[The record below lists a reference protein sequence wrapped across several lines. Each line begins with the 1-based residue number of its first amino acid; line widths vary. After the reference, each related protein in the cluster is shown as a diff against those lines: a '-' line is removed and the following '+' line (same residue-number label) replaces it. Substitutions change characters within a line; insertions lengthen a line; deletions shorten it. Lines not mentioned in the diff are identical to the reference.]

1 MVSAMTLG
9 CNSTRIHAATHCAGQ
24 RRALVPRPLS
34 TRFSPAGFS
43 RVPKPLQD
51 RESRAVTVRFKENG
65 NSGAQPARSPSP
77 KRQEP
82 SSKPKAVNKAIDGNE
97 ATANVAYA
105 MSDVS
110 FIYPITP
117 ATPMGEHV
125 DVWASEGRV
134 NLLGNTMQVLEME
147 SEAGVAGALH
157 GALSAGAL
165 ATTFTCSQGLL
176 LMIPNMYKIAGELL
190 PCVLHVSAR
199 ALAGEAL
206 SIFGDHQALSIFGD
220 HQDVMAVRQAG
231 WAMLCSHSVQEA
243 QDMAL
248 VSHLA
253 TLKASVP
260 FVHFFDGFRTSH
272 EISKVSVL
280 DQEAYR
286 PLMAGVAD
294 AIEHHRANA
303 LNPAHPHQRGTSQ
316 GPDIYFQM
324 LEAANKY
331 YLAVPEIVQQTMDEV
346 AAITGRP
353 HKLFEYVGAPDA
365 ERVIVAMGSGCKVIE
380 ETVAYLN
387 ARGEK
392 VGLLKVRLF
401 RPWSAEHLLAGLPA
415 SAKKIAVLDRTK
427 EAGSQGEP
435 LYLDVAATLAKQAV
449 AGGVLRSVVGGR
461 YGLGSKDF
469 TPAMAKAVFD
479 NLSADKPKDAFTV
492 GITDDV
498 TFTSLRVGPEINT
511 LPQGTY
517 QCLFWGM
524 GSDGTVG
531 ANKEAIKIIAKGDD
545 TFAQAYFSYD
555 AHKSGG
561 VTVSHLRFGPK
572 PITSS
577 YLVGEADYLGIH
589 LQSYLSK
596 YDCLSRLKPGG
607 VCVLNA
613 TWKSAREMEAALP
626 AKVLRQLAALGPQLY
641 VVDARAVADAV
652 GLGKRIN
659 MVMQT
664 VFFQLSGVVPMESAV
679 PLLKESIKKAYG
691 KKGEKVVMQNCA
703 AVDGAVSA
711 LIKIEVPAAW
721 ASANDAPE
729 GRLGHSHTP
738 AAQAAAAKGVAH
750 FLEEVVKPVLAME
763 GDRLPVSVFRPG
775 GFMPPGTTAI
785 EQRTIA
791 SHVPVWEASN
801 CTQCNICAF
810 VCPHAAIRPV
820 LATAEELAA
829 APAGFNTLPIK
840 GSKDLAGYQ
849 YRVQVSPVDCTGC
862 ELCVHVCPDDALKAE
877 PIAQV
882 LAPESANWDF
892 MKALPNRG
900 DLFDKNTVRGSQF
913 QQPLMEFSGAC
924 EGCGETPYVK
934 LLTQMFGERM
944 VVANATGC
952 SSIWGGSAP
961 SNPYTVNPITGR
973 GPAWANSLFEDN
985 AQFGLGIHMGLKQRR
1000 ASYANAV
1007 KSLVADGS
1015 VGSAELRIALE
1026 EWLQVMD
1033 NGLLCHQASLAL
1045 TPLLEAEAAAPGAP
1059 GALQYLAAGSKDLL
1073 EKPSVWIVGGDG
1085 WAYDIGFGGLD
1096 HVIASGEDVNILVL
1110 DTEMYSNTG
1119 GQKSKSTPLGAVV
1132 KFAAGGK
1139 SRAKKDLAMLAM
1151 ETYGQDV
1158 YVASVCLE
1166 ANYNQVMK
1174 AFAEAEAH
1182 KGVSLI
1188 VAYAPCVM
1196 QGISDGMSCSVNEA
1210 RAAVEVGYWPL
1221 YRWTPSTELPSTT
1234 DSEGYVHL
1242 AEHGKLTLDSKR
1254 IKGNLE
1260 DFLARENRFSSLTRK
1275 NPKASEELHH
1285 HLQDDIN
1292 SRQAKLKRM
1301 EAEGKEMDR
1310 KDKPEQQA

>member
-1 MVSAMTLG
+1 M
-9 CNSTRIHAATHCAGQ
+9 
-24 RRALVPRPLS
+24 
-34 TRFSPAGFS
+34 
-43 RVPKPLQD
+43 
-51 RESRAVTVRFKENG
+51 
-65 NSGAQPARSPSP
+65 
-77 KRQEP
+77 
-82 SSKPKAVNKAIDGNE
+82 AIDGNE
-97 ATANVAYA
+97 AAANVAYA

-125 DVWASEGRV
+125 DSWANEGRV

-165 ATTFTCSQGLL
+165 ATSFTCSQGLL

-199 ALAGEAL
+199 ALAGQAL
-206 SIFGDHQALSIFGD
+206 SIFGDHQAR
-220 HQDVMAVRQAG
+220 DVMAVRQAG

-243 QDMAL
+243 QDLAL
-248 VSHLA
+248 VAHLA

-272 EISKVSVL
+272 EICKVSVL

-286 PLMAGVAD
+286 PLLAKVQA
-294 AIEHHRANA
+294 AIDHHRRAA

-331 YLAVPEIVQQTMDEV
+331 YRAVPGIVQETMDEV

-353 HKLFEYVGAPDA
+353 HKLFEYVGAADA
-365 ERVIVAMGSGCKVIE
+365 ERVVVAMGSGCKVIE
-380 ETVAYLN
+380 EAVQYLSQ
-387 ARGEK
+387 RGEK
-392 VGLLKVRLF
+392 VGVLKVHLF
-401 RPWSAEHLLAGLPA
+401 RPWSADHFLAALPA
-415 SAKKIAVLDRTK
+415 STARVAVLDRTK
-427 EAGSQGEP
+427 EAGSMGEP
-435 LYLDVAATLAKQAV
+435 LHLDVAATLGKDAA
-449 AGGVLRSVVGGR
+449 AGGVLRRVVGGR

-469 TPAMAKAVFD
+469 TPAMAKAVYD
-479 NLSADKPKDAFTV
+479 NLKADKPKDMFTV

-498 TFTSLRVGPEINT
+498 TFTSLPTGPEIDT
-511 LPQGTY
+511 LPRGTY

-531 ANKEAIKIIAKGDD
+531 ANKEAIKIIAQGDD

-577 YLVGEADYLGIH
+577 YLVAQADYLGIH
-589 LQSYLSK
+589 MQSYLAK

-607 VCVLNA
+607 VLALNA
-613 TWKSAREMEAALP
+613 PWRTAADMEAALP
-626 AKVLRQLAALGPQLY
+626 ARVLRQLASLGPRLY
-641 VVDARAVADAV
+641 VVDARAVAEAV

-664 VFFQLSGVVPMESAV
+664 VFFQLSGVVPMEAAV
-679 PLLKESIKKAYG
+679 PLLKQSIRKAYG
-691 KKGEKVVMQNCA
+691 KKGEQVVAQNCA
-703 AVDGAVSA
+703 AVDGALAAMVG
-711 LIKIEVPAAW
+711 IDVPAAW
-721 ASANDAPE
+721 AGAIDAPE
-729 GRLGHSHTP
+729 GRLGYSHTP
-738 AAQAAAAKGVAH
+738 AAQGAAH
-750 FLEEVVKPVLAME
+750 FLEDVVKPVLAMRA
-763 GDRLPVSVFRPG
+763 DPAPAVAVCSVFRPG
-775 GFMPPGTTAI
+775 GFLPPGTTAI
-785 EQRTIA
+785 EQRAIA
-791 SHVPVWEASN
+791 SAVPAWEASK

-820 LATAEELAA
+820 LATPEELAA
-829 APAGFNTLPIK
+829 APAAFNTLPIK

-862 ELCVHVCPDDALKAE
+862 ELCVHVCPDDALKPKAMAE
-877 PIAQV
+877 M
-882 LAPESANWDF
+882 LAPEAANWDF
-892 MKALPNRG
+892 MKSLPNRG
-900 DLFDKNTVRGSQF
+900 DLFNKDTVRGSQF

-1000 ASYANAV
+1000 TSYANAA
-1007 KSLVADGS
+1007 KALLADGS
-1015 VGSAELRIALE
+1015 VGSPELHDALG
-1026 EWLQVMD
+1026 EWLQVRED
-1033 NGLLCHQASLAL
+1033 FPSCCCWCA
-1045 TPLLEAEAAAPGAP
+1045 
-1059 GALQYLAAGSKDLL
+1059 GALQVLAAAGQDLL

-1096 HVIASGEDVNILVL
+1096 HVMASGEDVNILVL

-1119 GQKSKSTPLGAVV
+1119 GQKSKATPLGAVV

-1139 SRAKKDLAMLAM
+1139 ARAKKDLAMLAM
-1151 ETYGQDV
+1151 QTYGQDV

-1166 ANYNQVMK
+1166 ANPGAGVVK

-1188 VAYAPCVM
+1188 VAYAPCAM
-1196 QGISDGMSCSVNEA
+1196 QGISGGMSCSASGA
-1210 RAAVEVGYWPL
+1210 RAAVDVGYWPL
-1221 YRWTPSTELPSTT
+1221 YRCAL
-1234 DSEGYVHL
+1234 GVVL
-1242 AEHGKLTLDSKR
+1242 AGHARHHGRLTLDAR
-1254 IKGNLE
+1254 RTRGRLE
-1260 DFLARENRFSSLTRK
+1260 DFLQRQNRFSSLTRK
-1275 NPKASEELHH
+1275 DPRAARSCTT
-1285 HLQDDIN
+1285 
-1292 SRQAKLKRM
+1292 SCR
-1301 EAEGKEMDR
+1301 
-1310 KDKPEQQA
+1310 